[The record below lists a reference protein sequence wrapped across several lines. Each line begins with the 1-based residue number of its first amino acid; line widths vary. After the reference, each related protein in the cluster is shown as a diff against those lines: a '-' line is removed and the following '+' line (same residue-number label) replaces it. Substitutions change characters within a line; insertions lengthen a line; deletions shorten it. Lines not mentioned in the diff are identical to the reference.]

1 MPSKTSAIVEA
12 IRGAAY
18 IEAPLQD
25 YHAARSVMNA
35 LRRKTPENQLSGVRE
50 ALNKY
55 RVSAWLEW
63 FGDAQRVVLRRDGR
77 TVLTL

>member
-1 MPSKTSAIVEA
+1 MSKIATVVEA
-12 IRGAAY
+12 IKGTAY

-25 YHAARSVMNA
+25 YHAARAVMNA
-35 LRRKTPENQLSGVRE
+35 MRRSGDERKLSGVRE

-55 RVSAWLEW
+55 RVSAWLED
-63 FGDAQRVVLRRDGR
+63 FGNERRVVLRRDSR